1 MHLTLTITQL
11 LTAICKPALV
21 FACPDL
27 SFDES
32 AGHMRKIW
40 SGDETRNDMAL
51 KLGIHLDVHVFHST
65 YIAMKFTCCLFT
77 LFDHWHAT

>member
-1 MHLTLTITQL
+1 MQLTLTITQL
-11 LTAICKPALV
+11 LTAICKRALV

-27 SFDES
+27 SFNES

-51 KLGIHLDVHVFHST
+51 KLGIHLDYMYFIVLT
-65 YIAMKFTCCLFT
+65 
-77 LFDHWHAT
+77 